1 MRRFFRSRPLLGD
14 ALTTGAYLLCAV
26 VLAGA
31 SVDVPGLAPVWIAL
45 VLALPGAGVVF
56 FRRRWPALMFAA
68 ANVLFLISA
77 ATGTAAELLLPLLT
91 GYAVGA
97 YRSARA
103 AWTCFVLGIGC
114 AVLCGY
120 VLTVRSRTGY
130 PLLEGTQPPVTG
142 SFSSDWLNNALG
154 LVVLLVIVML
164 IGINVGV
171 RGRYILALLDRAR
184 HLEHERDQQY
194 EIAGARERERIAREM
209 HDIIAHSLS
218 VMIFL
223 ADGAYAAAPNRP
235 EHARDAIG
243 RVADTGRRTLAEV
256 RRLLG
261 TVRVE
266 DRLLPAPHAPQPGVS
281 DLPDLAESIRH
292 AGLPVRMTLTGPP
305 VSDPALGLTVYRIVQ
320 EGLTNALRHAT
331 GAGRVMVLVSRTE
344 DAVDILVEDDAPAA
358 TADKQGSEAGRGLL
372 GLRERVALYDGTVD
386 AGPRDGGGWRVRAR
400 LPLTGGTA

>member
-1 MRRFFRSRPLLGD
+1 MRRSLRDRPWLGD

-26 VLAGA
+26 VLAVVSAG
-31 SVDVPGLAPVWIAL
+31 VPGLAPAWIAV
-45 VLALPGAGVVF
+45 VLALAGAVVVF
-56 FRRRWPALMFAA
+56 FRRRRPALMFAA
-68 ANVLFLISA
+68 GNVLFLISA

-97 YRSARA
+97 YLSARA
-103 AWTCFVLGIGC
+103 AWVCFGLGVGC
-114 AVLCGY
+114 AALGGY
-120 VLTVRSRTGY
+120 VLTVRGRTGY

-142 SFSSDWLNNALG
+142 FFFSDWLNNALG
-154 LVVLLVIVML
+154 IAVLLVIVML

-223 ADGAYAAAPNRP
+223 ADGAHAAAPARP
-235 EHARDAIG
+235 EQARDAIG

-266 DRLLPAPHAPQPGVS
+266 DRMLPVQHTPQPGVP
-281 DLPDLAESIRH
+281 DLPDLAEGIRH
-292 AGLPVRMTLTGPP
+292 AGLPVRLTLTGPP
-305 VSDPALGLTVYRIVQ
+305 VADPALGLTVFRIVQ
-320 EGLTNALRHAT
+320 EALTNALRHAT
-331 GAGRVMVLVSRTE
+331 GASRVTVLVSRTE
-344 DAVDILVEDDAPAA
+344 DAVVILVEDDAPA
-358 TADKQGSEAGRGLL
+358 TQGGTPGQESGRGLL
-372 GLRERVALYDGTVD
+372 GIRERVALYAGTVE
-386 AGPRDGGGWRVRAR
+386 AGPRDGGGWRVQAR
-400 LPLTGGTA
+400 LPWTGGTA